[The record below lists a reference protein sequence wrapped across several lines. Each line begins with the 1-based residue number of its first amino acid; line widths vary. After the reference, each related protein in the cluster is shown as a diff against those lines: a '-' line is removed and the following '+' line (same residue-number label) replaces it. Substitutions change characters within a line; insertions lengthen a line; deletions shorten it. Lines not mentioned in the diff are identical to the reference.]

1 MLIAAS
7 CSLNSLSEMG
17 ATTSS
22 AASKTF
28 ERRTVDGCELGS
40 CERLISLRTC
50 RRCSS
55 STVMSPTELP
65 PESVEGEKA
74 GGGCEAI
81 CRMVRLSGCVELV
94 PLLLAMPTS
103 EPVAPVDTVAS
114 LADVDVLV
122 GEMEL
127 VASAGTRV
135 LAELDAPAPA
145 PPAGAGAPAVV
156 PVSDGRA

>member
-7 CSLNSLSEMG
+7 CSRNSLSEMG
-17 ATTSS
+17 VTTSS

-28 ERRTVDGCELGS
+28 ERRAVGGSELGS
-40 CERLISLRTC
+40 CERLISLLTC

-65 PESVEGEKA
+65 PESVEGEEA
-74 GGGCEAI
+74 GGGCGAI
-81 CRMVRLSGCVELV
+81 CRMVRLSGCVVLV

-103 EPVAPVDTVAS
+103 EPVAPVETVAS

-122 GEMEL
+122 GEVEFL
-127 VASAGTRV
+127 VIASA
-135 LAELDAPAPA
+135 
-145 PPAGAGAPAVV
+145 
-156 PVSDGRA
+156 